1 MLLSSIFVE
10 FLLIFSQ
17 SKESK
22 ERWYIFIDLLLW
34 HVHRLISMHTGDT
47 ISPSNNLLFPSF
59 LVGGVFFGKAR
70 VNVMSEDRK
79 GAEDISIQNT

>member
-22 ERWYIFIDLLLW
+22 ERWFIDLLLW
-34 HVHRLISMHTGDT
+34 HVNRLISMHTGDT
-47 ISPSNNLLFPSF
+47 TSPSNNLLFPSF
-59 LVGGVFFGKAR
+59 LVGGVLFGKVR